1 MKYPEII
8 NSKEFFEIVVNQVK
22 KEQKQEDVLF
32 YVNFVHNKIAERLT
46 HIYSTLP
53 DYSKMNE
60 YYLLMSKNIVPE
72 TTLEKYKNH
81 YLTTIHLINSL
92 SEKYKRFVKQ
102 ERNYKNK
109 LKIKK
114 EYLGRISSVLKK
126 LESTNI
132 ELKKYS
138 KYFDQIPNP
147 LKYFTIV
154 LIGVPNTGKT
164 TLLTE
169 LTDANPEINSYS
181 FTTKTLNFGYFK
193 KREEII
199 QVIDTPGLINEEF
212 KDMNFI
218 EKQAIVAIKTLAD
231 IVIFLYNRHQGYE
244 EQKKILERLIFE
256 NRDKKFVVYPSF
268 GGKMEGYT
276 NITKED
282 ILEKKF

>member
-8 NSKEFFEIVVNQVK
+8 KSKEFFEIVVNQVK

>member
-8 NSKEFFEIVVNQVK
+8 KSKEFFEIVVNQVK

-231 IVIFLYNRHQGYE
+231 IVIFLYNKHQGYE

>member
-22 KEQKQEDVLF
+22 KEQKQEDVLY
-32 YVNFVHNKIAERLT
+32 YVNFVHNKIADRLT
-46 HIYSTLP
+46 HIYSSLP

-60 YYLLMSKNIVPE
+60 YYLLMSKNIVAE

-114 EYLGRISSVLKK
+114 EFLGRISSVLKK

-132 ELKKYS
+132 QLKEYA
-138 KYFDQIPNP
+138 KYFQAIPNP
-147 LKYFTIV
+147 LKHFTIV
-154 LIGVPNTGKT
+154 LVGVPNTGKT

-169 LTDANPEINSYS
+169 LTDASPEINSYS
-181 FTTKTLNFGYFK
+181 FTTKSLNFGYFK

-218 EKQAIVAIKTLAD
+218 EKQAIVAIKTVAD
-231 IVIFLYNRHQGYE
+231 VVVFLYNRHQGYQ
-244 EQKKILERLIFE
+244 EQKNILERLIFE
-256 NRDKKFVVYPSF
+256 NKDKKFVVYPSF
-268 GGKMEGYT
+268 GGKMEGYP
-276 NITKED
+276 NVTKKQ
-282 ILEKKF
+282 ILEKDF